1 MNIRFY
7 IKIIVGLLIVKF
19 AFAEVIDVDDQEM
32 IKLSN
37 DNIPLV
43 DVRRSSEWNQTGIIP
58 NSILLTFF
66 DKEGNYNFDEWY
78 KKLQLEINEGDPII
92 LICRSG
98 KRSKVVANMIDEK
111 FNTIIYNAQSG
122 INSWISKKLITVK
135 PGEKLSLQMHHHR
148 SEHWIIVSGTA
159 RVEVDNKVDFL
170 SENQSVYIPLGSKH
184 RLTNPGKIPLKLVE
198 VQSGSYV
205 GEDDIVR
212 IQDKYG
218 RKKK

>member
-37 DNIPLV
+37 LNIPIV
-43 DVRRSSEWNQTGIIP
+43 DVRRSSEWDQTGVIP

-66 DKEGNYNFDEWY
+66 DEEGNYNFDEWL
-78 KKLQLEINEGDPII
+78 KKLQLEISITDPII

-122 INSWISKKLITVK
+122 INSWINKRFITVE
-135 PGEKLSLQMHHHR
+135 PQ
-148 SEHWIIVSGTA
+148 
-159 RVEVDNKVDFL
+159 
-170 SENQSVYIPLGSKH
+170 
-184 RLTNPGKIPLKLVE
+184 TN
-198 VQSGSYV
+198 
-205 GEDDIVR
+205 
-212 IQDKYG
+212 
-218 RKKK
+218 